1 MNTERSNSGLVL
13 GWWLALI
20 LLGPLLWAQGRWARW
35 RTPRLPALAT
45 PLAGT
50 TGEGETTLH
59 LLVLGESPAAGVG
72 VASREE
78 SLPARL
84 AAELARRQGIRVAWS
99 SVAENG
105 ANLRCVIDTQLPQL
119 ASTTPDLVLV
129 VLGVNDTTGLT
140 QRSHWRSQLAELI
153 AGLRARSDC
162 PILFTS
168 VPRMDSFTAL
178 PQPLRSALGLRGR
191 LLDKDLHQVAA
202 VHEGVSHASALPR
215 LGPQQL
221 AADGY
226 HPSAIACLDWAVQL
240 ADCLPPLPDRA
251 RPC

>member
-1 MNTERSNSGLVL
+1 MLSIR
-13 GWWLALI
+13 WWLALV

-35 RTPRLPALAT
+35 RTPRLPSL
-45 PLAGT
+45 PLPLTGIAGN
-50 TGEGETTLH
+50 GAGDDATTLH

-72 VASREE
+72 VSTHAE

-84 AAELARRQGIRVAWS
+84 AAEIADRQDVRVCWR

-105 ANLRCVIDTQLPQL
+105 ANLRRVIDTQLSQL
-119 ASTTPDLVLV
+119 AGESPALVLV

-140 QRSHWRSQLAELI
+140 PRSRWRAQLVQLI
-153 AGLRARSDC
+153 AGIRAHSAC

-178 PQPLRSALGLRGR
+178 PQPLRSVLGLRGR
-191 LLDKDLHQVAA
+191 LLDSDLHAIA
-202 VHEGVSHASALPR
+202 NEHAGVSRASALP
-215 LGPQQL
+215 LLAAQHL

-226 HPSAIACLDWAVQL
+226 HPSAIACLDWARQL
-240 ADCLPPLPDRA
+240 ADSLPTLPDRA
-251 RPC
+251 RSF